1 MKCVISAEK
10 NATHTH
16 KHTAAASVL
25 WLLFLWIYEYLAD
38 LLEKKNM
45 FVRGTRKFKKTLFEK
60 HKENKSNNNAQCT
73 TNNVQCTSTT
83 RTHTHRH
90 THSRI
95 VYTNLYLEL
104 EASSVGQLICI
115 CVFSCVR
122 NCVCMVC
129 VWQCG
134 CHVVRGTARG
144 CCQHENISLGVSH
157 DCVAARFFFSLLGK
171 SLLTKLIKKCGWKVL
186 IVEEMEV

>member
-1 MKCVISAEK
+1 MKSETKLMKCVISAEK

-45 FVRGTRKFKKTLFEK
+45 FVRGTRKFKKHCSK
-60 HKENKSNNNAQCT
+60 NT
-73 TNNVQCTSTT
+73 TKTKAITMHNVQLTMYNVQVPHAHTD
-83 RTHTHRH
+83 THQH

-129 VWQCG
+129 VCG
-134 CHVVRGTARG
+134 SVGALSYVGQPEGVANMRISHWECRTIVSLRDSSSACWGTV
-144 CCQHENISLGVSH
+144 C
-157 DCVAARFFFSLLGK
+157 
-171 SLLTKLIKKCGWKVL
+171 
-186 IVEEMEV
+186 

>member
-45 FVRGTRKFKKTLFEK
+45 FVRGTRKFKKHCSK
-60 HKENKSNNNAQCT
+60 NT
-73 TNNVQCTSTT
+73 TKTKAITMHNVQLTMYNVQVP
-83 RTHTHRH
+83 HAH

-115 CVFSCVR
+115 CVLSCVR

-157 DCVAARFFFSLLGK
+157 NCVAARFFFSLLGK
-171 SLLTKLIKKCGWKVL
+171 SLLTKLIKKCGWNVM
-186 IVEEMEV
+186 IVEEM